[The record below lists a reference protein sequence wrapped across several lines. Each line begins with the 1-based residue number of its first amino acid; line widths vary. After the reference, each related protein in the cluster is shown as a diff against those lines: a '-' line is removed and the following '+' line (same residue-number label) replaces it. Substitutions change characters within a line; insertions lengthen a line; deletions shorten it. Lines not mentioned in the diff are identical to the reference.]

1 MLVLRP
7 VNFGAV
13 GALSITTTRGSYFK
27 IPTLHLAFVT
37 DTEESASANCQ
48 QFFVFCKAVLFHR
61 LLGVLSVVSH
71 DDKHC
76 SKLADER
83 GCSDDFFI

>member
-1 MLVLRP
+1 MLVLCP

-13 GALSITTTRGSYFK
+13 SALSITTIRGSYFK
-27 IPTLHLAFVT
+27 IPALHFAFVT
-37 DTEESASANCQ
+37 DTKESASANCQ

-83 GCSDDFFI
+83 GRSDDF